1 MRIIAA
7 AGFLALGMMAS
18 QSARADLLPVPPFK
32 GNDTGGIIAYSLAT
46 QADARQVAV
55 DHCARYG
62 KVVKFLAVQ
71 AFEGGYISFSCRWVP
86 YGAAPTADPHAV
98 LRRFRNVGSFH
109 MTRKLALLGSALCLV
124 VSAGSASADDLP
136 VRKAGLWEM
145 KMVRTGTP
153 MPEMTMQHCT
163 DETVDK
169 EMNNNVSPM
178 AKQICAKQDIKKA
191 ATGYVSDSECN
202 VAGISTT
209 SHAEITGDFNSA
221 YTVKTSSHA
230 QGGAAGAAGRDTT
243 MQLEAKWLGA
253 CKPDQKPGDIV
264 MPGGFKMNVRD
275 MDKLKALLPK

>member
-1 MRIIAA
+1 MKRQSLVFCGGLLLLAMSAA
-7 AGFLALGMMAS
+7 VA
-18 QSARADLLPVPPFK
+18 
-32 GNDTGGIIAYSLAT
+32 
-46 QADARQVAV
+46 QAV
-55 DHCARYG
+55 
-62 KVVKFLAVQ
+62 
-71 AFEGGYISFSCRWVP
+71 
-86 YGAAPTADPHAV
+86 
-98 LRRFRNVGSFH
+98 
-109 MTRKLALLGSALCLV
+109 
-124 VSAGSASADDLP
+124 DLP

-178 AKQICAKQDIKKA
+178 AKQICAKQDIKKT

-221 YTVKTSSHA
+221 YTVKSTSHIEHGPPSVP
-230 QGGAAGAAGRDTT
+230 RDSTAT
-243 MQLEAKWLGA
+243 IEAKWLGA

-264 MPGGFKMNVRD
+264 MPGGFKFNIKDAR
-275 MDKLKALLPK
+275 KS